1 MLDSLLA
8 LACTTYIVN
17 DPGDT
22 YVNMRTSPN
31 GQVVKPVPNGL
42 SVKVLGEY
50 RNWYR
55 VRQRS
60 DLGWMY
66 KPLLRPNTKA
76 YILDPGSYTVDLKK
90 LPNQSSDT
98 VKQVLNG
105 SAVELVDRSGD
116 WLQVK
121 LEDGSEGYIP
131 NQYIQQAS
139 CYH

>member
-8 LACTTYIVN
+8 LACTTYIIN

-22 YVNMRTSPN
+22 YVNMRKSPN
-31 GQVVKPVPNGL
+31 GQVIKPVPNGL

-50 RNWYR
+50 GNWYR
-55 VRQRS
+55 VRQRY
-60 DLGWMY
+60 DWGWMY
-66 KPLLRPNTKA
+66 KPLLRPDTRA
-76 YILDPGSYTVDLKK
+76 YILDFGSHTVDLKK

-131 NQYIQQAS
+131 NQYIKQAS